1 MINWKFITM
10 VFSAALCQGLHLS
23 LSPVLEMIQKEFPEI
38 SLVQIQM
45 LITVP
50 TLLAMV
56 SALAA
61 GSGKLSQNKKKMLLA
76 GCLISGAGGLF
87 PFWISSFIIL
97 FFSRIILG
105 AGLGLVMVYLPAVIS
120 EHYRGKERAFL
131 MGVQGAGAGTGMM
144 LATLLGG
151 FFGNSHYQN
160 ALLVHTIGIG
170 AAWLVW
176 RLLPET
182 GKSITSSSSG
192 MCKNRRVFLICL
204 FGWLEMV
211 FVITFST
218 NLAMHLDGEWKNNAF
233 AAGTLIAIFSGIQIF
248 MGLFLRFAEKILG
261 RYTLPAAMACF
272 GAGALLLIAFPS
284 QYKVLI
290 LGAILCGVSQGI
302 FIPQAV
308 YEITSVVPTNLA
320 ASASACFTAAICMG
334 QLVSPYFVNQMTRLI
349 LKSTSTGAV
358 FVTGAI
364 MMTAGAAILAVI
376 KKKQLL

>member
-1 MINWKFITM
+1 MTNWKFKTM

-23 LSPVLEMIQKEFPEI
+23 LSPVLEKIQKEFPEI
-38 SLVQIQM
+38 SLIQIQM

-56 SALAA
+56 SALTA
-61 GSGKLSQNKKKMLLA
+61 GSGKLPKNKKKMLLT

-87 PFWISSFIIL
+87 PFWIPYFSIL

-160 ALLVHTIGIG
+160 ALLVHVIGIG

-192 MCKNRRVFLICL
+192 MCRNRSVFLICL
-204 FGWLEMV
+204 FGWME
-211 FVITFST
+211 
-218 NLAMHLDGEWKNNAF
+218 
-233 AAGTLIAIFSGIQIF
+233 
-248 MGLFLRFAEKILG
+248 MGLCDHFFDQ
-261 RYTLPAAMACF
+261 PCD
-272 GAGALLLIAFPS
+272 
-284 QYKVLI
+284 
-290 LGAILCGVSQGI
+290 
-302 FIPQAV
+302 
-308 YEITSVVPTNLA
+308 
-320 ASASACFTAAICMG
+320 AS
-334 QLVSPYFVNQMTRLI
+334 
-349 LKSTSTGAV
+349 
-358 FVTGAI
+358 
-364 MMTAGAAILAVI
+364 
-376 KKKQLL
+376 